1 MTRRPKK
8 ILQCSLKRGEL
19 DQNIWFT
26 DLNIREG
33 EFIGMTSEG
42 SPESEDL
49 AQWTLRETANYL
61 CVQIYLTHIL
71 SWDLLIQNPP
81 N

>member
-33 EFIGMTSEG
+33 EFIGMMSEG

-49 AQWTLRETANYL
+49 AQ
-61 CVQIYLTHIL
+61 
-71 SWDLLIQNPP
+71 
-81 N
+81 

>member
-8 ILQCSLKRGEL
+8 ILQCSLERGEL

-26 DLNIREG
+26 DLNIRKG

-49 AQWTLRETANYL
+49 AQ
-61 CVQIYLTHIL
+61 
-71 SWDLLIQNPP
+71 
-81 N
+81 